1 MAARS
6 VIPGTVHLVDLQGT
20 LAVKHAGGNLDDVV
34 LVPAPS
40 NDPDDPLNWSPRR
53 KLLSTVSLV
62 VYLLMIGLAVSCVYS
77 IIVPISQD
85 TGLTVAGNQSIDI
98 RHRKDA
104 DLRLRSQFWNWLS
117 ISIDGLGLLAMV
129 NLSPSGQVSH
139 QPETNPL
146 DQAAYSSNIRQ
157 TTRLPSIAIA
167 IHRERSLLHSGT
179 TTRLIDDAGHNCICS
194 LRQDCRL
201 LVGAQGASRTFGSPQ

>member
-20 LAVKHAGGNLDDVV
+20 LAVKHAGGDLDDVV

-85 TGLTVAGNQSIDI
+85 TGLTVAGNQSRDI
-98 RHRKDA
+98 NHRKTLTYTI
-104 DLRLRSQFWNWLS
+104 DLN
-117 ISIDGLGLLAMV
+117 
-129 NLSPSGQVSH
+129 
-139 QPETNPL
+139 
-146 DQAAYSSNIRQ
+146 
-157 TTRLPSIAIA
+157 
-167 IHRERSLLHSGT
+167 SGT
-179 TTRLIDDAGHNCICS
+179 GY
-194 LRQDCRL
+194 QFL
-201 LVGAQGASRTFGSPQ
+201 LMGWGCLLW

>member
-53 KLLSTVSLV
+53 KLLSTISLV

-85 TGLTVAGNQSIDI
+85 TGLTVAGNESIEKYPSSEDT
-98 RHRKDA
+98 
-104 DLRLRSQFWNWLS
+104 DLQLRPQFWDWLP
-117 ISIDGLGLLAMV
+117 IPIDGLGLLAVV
-129 NLSPSGQVSH
+129 NLLPTTQLEH
-139 QPETNPL
+139 Q
-146 DQAAYSSNIRQ
+146 S
-157 TTRLPSIAIA
+157 
-167 IHRERSLLHSGT
+167 
-179 TTRLIDDAGHNCICS
+179 
-194 LRQDCRL
+194 
-201 LVGAQGASRTFGSPQ
+201 